1 MGTSPV
7 INFVQYFDLLLY
19 SVICCFTVWFVVLQC
34 DLLFLI
40 CWFTVWFV
48 VFNLLFYGVIC
59 CFKMW
64 FVVFTV
70 CFVVLKCDLLFYSV
84 ISWLSVRF
92 VVLQFVL
99 SCFTV
104 WFVVFTVSCCLYSVI
119 SCLSVWFVVLQCGLL
134 FLLCDFLFLQWF
146 VVFTVWLVVCQ
157 CDLLFHMS
165 LFLCITHFVHY
176 YNSNSVPKIQKV
188 YRKFPRK
195 QIPWNSHRPTPDGAV
210 HGPDGTTHITSLHR
224 TLKKKLKK
232 SGYVDLCLYCKI

>member
-7 INFVQYFDLLLY
+7 INFVQYFDLLLH
-19 SVICCFTVWFVVLQC
+19 SVICCFWFVDLQY

-40 CWFTVWFV
+40 CCFMVW
-48 VFNLLFYGVIC
+48 
-59 CFKMW
+59 
-64 FVVFTV
+64 
-70 CFVVLKCDLLFYSV
+70 FVVLKCDLLFYSV

-99 SCFTV
+99 SYFTV
-104 WFVVFTVSCCLYSVI
+104 WFVV
-119 SCLSVWFVVLQCGLL
+119 
-134 FLLCDFLFLQWF
+134 LQWV